1 MKTLHFSL
9 FVALF
14 GLSLWLTA
22 HRRAQR
28 TFAPVVAT
36 APTARAALAEVALPL
51 PGAALIATLD
61 LDALRGNLWG
71 RTALERLLPLASQG
85 DPCARAALT
94 QVARLTLAIPAE
106 GSTSAAPE
114 LAVIAEG
121 PLHARRVLDCATRV
135 LRGRGAAP
143 ESGTLGSFQHLRD
156 EKGRGELAVKDGGP
170 LILSEGRYL
179 RALVE
184 RSDAGQVRS
193 QDAHQELH
201 RALRRELGPAPLL
214 LTWVLTPGWLERWL
228 EDPEVERSPLSEL
241 RALALR
247 GDLGDQLSLSAKLAA
262 GSPTGAQRLEQF
274 LLATQ
279 ADFRP
284 VLEAVLGP
292 NQAQKLRTQRD
303 GSRIELRVQIDTRA
317 LVARWLDPSIAADS
331 SASHPL
337 GSTDTQQ
344 AEPQPQRAP

>member
-1 MKTLHFSL
+1 LKTLHLSL
-9 FVALF
+9 FVALL

-22 HRRAQR
+22 HRRAPR
-28 TFAPVVAT
+28 
-36 APTARAALAEVALPL
+36 ALATSVAAAPSAHTTLAELALPL
-51 PGAALIATLD
+51 PGAALVATLD

-71 RTALERLLPLASQG
+71 RAALERLLPLASQS

-94 QVARLTLAIPAE
+94 QLARLTLVIPAE

-121 PLHARRVLDCATRV
+121 PLQAHPVLDCATRV
-135 LRGRGAAP
+135 LRARGAEP
-143 ESGTLGSFQHLRD
+143 EPGTLGSFQHLSD
-156 EKGRGELAVKDGGP
+156 KKAGGELAVKDGGP
-170 LILSEGRYL
+170 LILSAGSYL

-184 RSDAGQVRS
+184 RSDTGRGPSEDTRQ
-193 QDAHQELH
+193 QLH
-201 RALRRELGPAPLL
+201 SALRRELGPAPLL

-228 EDPEVERSPLSEL
+228 EDPEVKRSPLSEV

-247 GDLGDQLSLSAKLAA
+247 GELGDELVLSANVVAENPA
-262 GSPTGAQRLEQF
+262 GAERIEQF

-279 ADFRP
+279 ADLRP

-292 NQAQKLRTQRD
+292 NQGQKLRTTRD
-303 GSRIELRVQIDTRA
+303 GSRIELHTRIDTRA
-317 LVARWLDPSIAADS
+317 LVSRWLDPALAPAG

-337 GSTDTQQ
+337 GSAHPQQ